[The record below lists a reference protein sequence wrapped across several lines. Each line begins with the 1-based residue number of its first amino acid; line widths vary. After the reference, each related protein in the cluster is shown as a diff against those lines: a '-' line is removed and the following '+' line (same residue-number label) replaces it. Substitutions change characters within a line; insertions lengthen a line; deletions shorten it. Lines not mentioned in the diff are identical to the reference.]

1 MAMYYSA
8 KNTIS
13 PQLMIYL
20 PKLPVTSSH
29 PKHALKIL
37 DTKDIGDL
45 K

>member
-1 MAMYYSA
+1 MATYYSA

-20 PKLPVTSSH
+20 PVTSSD
-29 PKHALKIL
+29 PKTRFEDPTDA
-37 DTKDIGDL
+37 KDIGDL